1 MGFGKLTIY
10 VLKGTGTL
18 LHVLH
23 VCYSFHQKCS
33 KLHTFI
39 DQGPNILETGTKFKI
54 LVLNCPFR
62 VPQNQVCGSGS
73 GFRDFVDPD
82 PDWESGSGSMG
93 KKNEGKKHNF
103 L

>member
-1 MGFGKLTIY
+1 
-10 VLKGTGTL
+10 
-18 LHVLH
+18 VLH

-73 GFRDFVDPD
+73 GLDPDSEILWIRIRIGNPDPD
-82 PDWESGSGSMG
+82 PWARKMKE
-93 KKNEGKKHNF
+93 KNTIFFNF
-103 L
+103 LNIFIAFQGRK